1 MSQYDDET
9 GLVLSDE
16 DEIAKEAA
24 LEDEMEEVEDNSINE
39 EEVEERPEQKVPR
52 INKKRILLV
61 VAALASLIVIV
72 SIIRPD
78 EKNKKKSNNVA
89 SELTVPDFSTS
100 PQPYE
105 KPTEPPSSA
114 GGSGACIYSACR
126 NGEKQAPVQRS
137 GSRVPNED
145 EMNAHSS
152 AIIPQVQGRLLGQGM
167 QGVVEKADLYTS
179 AISAWSPAAHESG

>member
-16 DEIAKEAA
+16 EEIAKEAA

-78 EKNKKKSNNVA
+78 EKTKRRVIM
-89 SELTVPDFSTS
+89 S
-100 PQPYE
+100 PQNLRSPI
-105 KPTEPPSSA
+105 S
-114 GGSGACIYSACR
+114 
-126 NGEKQAPVQRS
+126 QRLTT
-137 GSRVPNED
+137 V
-145 EMNAHSS
+145 
-152 AIIPQVQGRLLGQGM
+152 
-167 QGVVEKADLYTS
+167 
-179 AISAWSPAAHESG
+179 